1 MTYVKYRLIN
11 TRKKIDKTEKYNK
24 GLIYP
29 EFQTINSEKRKSIIY
44 YWLTLLSQDGG
55 ILSVALFYHALSAS
69 KERKRANTETW

>member
-44 YWLTLLSQDGG
+44 Y
-55 ILSVALFYHALSAS
+55 
-69 KERKRANTETW
+69 